1 MKNSDAIKKIFD
13 YDLIAMSYHEAC
25 HTVIALF
32 NYLQVYHVN
41 VMTPKRSDGNTNF
54 FIYDEIV
61 KDEDLKKIFS
71 IFEIQTMYA
80 GLVGERMYYR
90 DICGSSKFPMHL
102 KKDSAYDIGIASAI
116 IRKNNLASPGKK
128 THLFKK
134 EVQFDVEKILDDHWD
149 AVKEIAHSVYR
160 KKRLS
165 FDELKYILTRKT
177 DQKEFWKDK
186 FRKMNIIYSN
196 NKPTEEV
203 VKELVLENLIFKI

>member
-1 MKNSDAIKKIFD
+1 MKNSDAIKKSFD

-25 HTVIALF
+25 HTVIALY
-32 NYLQVYHVN
+32 NYLQVYNVN

-61 KDEDLKKIFS
+61 KDEELKKIFS

-80 GLVGERMYYR
+80 GLVGEKIYYK

-102 KKDSAYDIGIASAI
+102 KKDSAYDIGIASSI
-116 IRKNNLASPGKK
+116 IRKNDLATPGKK
-128 THLFKK
+128 TFLFKK
-134 EVQFDVEKILDDHWD
+134 EIQFDVEKILIEHWD

-177 DQKEFWKDK
+177 EHKDFWKDK
-186 FRKMNIIYSN
+186 FRKMKIIYDN

-203 VKELVLENLIFKI
+203 VKELVFRK